1 MMYTNR
7 KERGELLEAF
17 VISNKDF
24 TVPNFPQVIRIPLYL
39 ARFIYV
45 LTFCQFLSQKNDSL
59 VAFFFF
65 WQMIHILW
73 GENDRLLKL
82 EIAQNLKG

>member
-1 MMYTNR
+1 MYNNR

-39 ARFIYV
+39 AKFIYV
-45 LTFCQFLSQKNDSL
+45 LTFCQFPSQKNDSL
-59 VAFFFF
+59 VAFLFLFLADDTYL
-65 WQMIHILW
+65 M
-73 GENDRLLKL
+73 G
-82 EIAQNLKG
+82 